1 MNKKKLINKINEI
14 IQTPG
19 EEMTDGQVID
29 KIQEL
34 IDKEK

>member
-1 MNKKKLINKINEI
+1 MNKTELINKINEI

-29 KIQEL
+29 EIQQL